1 MKIVF
6 VNFKD
11 IEGGA
16 AIAAYRLSHKLEVLF
31 QTENYFIVGQK
42 RSHDANVFATIN
54 SDSETVRGVKE
65 FIEFMVNKLLNKL
78 GLQYVFFPF
87 STRTIVKTVRKL
99 QPDIISLHNTHGGY
113 FKTSLIKK
121 LSRHIP
127 IAWTLHDMWSFTAN
141 AAHTFGD
148 ESWRYL
154 GCGKGE
160 NKIYPHIGLNTGRW
174 LLKRKKRIYGKSALH
189 VICPSRW
196 IHGLA
201 GQAPVFEGK
210 DVLHIPHGV
219 DLNRFVPQDKSNC
232 RKLLN
237 IPPDA
242 PLIMFSSA
250 DNLDRSAWKGGRLL
264 IDILSAIEAA
274 AKAPVHI
281 LVLGKGSLDAIK
293 HMNRLV
299 VHRIRYIDSERL
311 MAVLLSAAD
320 VYIYPTR
327 ADTMPLVLL
336 EAIACG
342 TPCISYDIGGC
353 SDIVREGVSG
363 HLVKPFDANA
373 FAAKTLEL
381 LADKAGLARLSA
393 GARKLAEQEFS
404 LDVMAAAYRHLFK
417 ELIDRTRQVEARA
430 L

>member
-1 MKIVF
+1 MNIVF
-6 VNFKD
+6 INFKD

-16 AIAAYRLSHKLEVLF
+16 AIAAYRLSRKLETLF
-31 QTENYFIVGQK
+31 RTENYFIVGRK
-42 RSHDANVFATIN
+42 KSHDANVFATID
-54 SDSETVRGVKE
+54 SSSETVRGILE

-78 GLQYVFFPF
+78 GLQYIYFPF
-87 STRTIVKTVRKL
+87 STRAILKKVKAL

-113 FKTSLIKK
+113 FKTSLIRK
-121 LSRHIP
+121 LSRHAP

-148 ESWRYL
+148 ESWRHL
-154 GCGKGE
+154 DSGSGE
-160 NKIYPHIGLNTGRW
+160 KKIYPHIGLNTGRW
-174 LLKRKKRIYGKSALH
+174 LLKRKKRIYMKSALH
-189 VICPSRW
+189 VVCPSRW
-196 IHGLA
+196 IHNLA
-201 GQAPVFEGK
+201 GQAPVFGGK

-219 DLNRFVPQDKSNC
+219 DLNRFKPQDKGAC
-232 RKLLN
+232 RRLLD
-237 IPPDA
+237 IPQDA

-250 DNLDRSAWKGGRLL
+250 DDLDRSAWKGGRLL
-264 IDILSAIEAA
+264 VDILAAIDAA
-274 AKAPVHI
+274 APGPVHI
-281 LVLGKGSLDAIK
+281 LVLGKGRLHALK
-293 HMNRLV
+293 HMTRLT

-353 SDIVREGVSG
+353 GDIVREGVSG

-373 FAAKTLEL
+373 FAARTLEL
-381 LADKAGLARLSA
+381 LADKPGLARLSA
-393 GARKLAEQEFS
+393 GARELAEQEFS
-404 LDVMAAAYRHLFK
+404 LDVMASAYHHLFK
-417 ELIDRTRQVEARA
+417 ELMDRNRQVEARV